1 MSNELDSNQTDGT
14 PAQPNAG
21 GSEGGVS
28 GGSFDPKK
36 LQEALTTFSKRL
48 EEIDSRTKSLQ
59 GDKDRGVN
67 KTRKE
72 LEEVKRQIAEIEA
85 LKKRG
90 LSEEEAIEEYDF
102 RQTVRQLREQ
112 PAAPVGSETVDVG
125 KVIAEYGLDLSN
137 PEVKLAFENKQ
148 FKSDVEVKAVVADL
162 MKPKPTP
169 TQAQT
174 PAKPAEK
181 LSSADGNLQKAYEKD
196 LEALRKVGR
205 PNPAQISD
213 LKAQYRKK
221 GLEVW

>member
-36 LQEALTTFSKRL
+36 LEDVLTTFSKKI

-72 LEEVKRQIAEIEA
+72 LEEVKKQLAEIEA

-112 PAAPVGSETVDVG
+112 PTAPVGSETVDVG

>member
-1 MSNELDSNQTDGT
+1 M
-14 PAQPNAG
+14 
-21 GSEGGVS
+21 
-28 GGSFDPKK
+28 
-36 LQEALTTFSKRL
+36 
-48 EEIDSRTKSLQ
+48 
-59 GDKDRGVN
+59 
-67 KTRKE
+67 
-72 LEEVKRQIAEIEA
+72 
-85 LKKRG
+85 
-90 LSEEEAIEEYDF
+90 
-102 RQTVRQLREQ
+102 
-112 PAAPVGSETVDVG
+112 G

>member
-72 LEEVKRQIAEIEA
+72 LEEVKKQLAEIEA

-125 KVIAEYGLDLSN
+125 KVIAEYGLDLNN
-137 PEVKLAFENKQ
+137 PEVKLAFEGKQ
-148 FKSDVEVKAVVADL
+148 FNSPVEVKAVVADL

-169 TQAQT
+169 TQAQL
-174 PAKPAEK
+174 PAKPADK
-181 LSSADGNLQKAYEKD
+181 VPSADGDLQKAYEKELD
-196 LEALRKVGR
+196 VLRKAGR